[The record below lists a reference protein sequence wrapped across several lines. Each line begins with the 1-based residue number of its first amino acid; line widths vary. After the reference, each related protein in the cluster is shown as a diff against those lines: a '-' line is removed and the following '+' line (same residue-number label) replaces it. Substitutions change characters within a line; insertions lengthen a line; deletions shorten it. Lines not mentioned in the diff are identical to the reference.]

1 MNNKIAQRKDEFPN
15 EPSVIDMTG
24 FVHKCFSKQILN
36 LICVYILGLLCNKWV
51 NAACTENVYAN
62 ENTGDSIFYAYI

>member
-1 MNNKIAQRKDEFPN
+1 MNNKIAQLKNELPN

-24 FVHKCFSKQILN
+24 FVHKYFSKQIIS

-51 NAACTENVYAN
+51 NAASTEDVYTN
-62 ENTGDSIFYAYI
+62 ENTGDSIFY